1 MAKFGRR
8 GSKAIPLWV
17 RFVDVA
23 ILSAAG
29 YIELTLAQFNNWML
43 FGVAVL
49 IEAAALYL
57 WFWLRRRFAR
67 NPYFYS
73 HHFEF
78 TNDGVRIVNK
88 NGDFIFIPRDLAL
101 SEACYEYDEGSGF
114 VTIVIRHD
122 GEAYTFRIHR
132 QHFDRVREVLSR
144 AWGRDLRTCS

>member
-17 RFVDVA
+17 RLVDIA

-43 FGVAVL
+43 FGVVVL
-49 IEAAALYL
+49 IEAATLYL
-57 WFWLRRRFAR
+57 WFWLRRRFTR

-88 NGDFIFIPRDLAL
+88 NGGLHF
-101 SEACYEYDEGSGF
+101 
-114 VTIVIRHD
+114 
-122 GEAYTFRIHR
+122 YTQVFG
-132 QHFDRVREVLSR
+132 VE
-144 AWGRDLRTCS
+144 

>member
-1 MAKFGRR
+1 MARFSRR

-23 ILSAAG
+23 ILSVAG

-49 IEAAALYL
+49 IEAVVLYL
-57 WFWLRRRFAR
+57 WFWLRRRFVG

-88 NGDFIFIPRDLAL
+88 NGGLHF
-101 SEACYEYDEGSGF
+101 YTQGF
-114 VTIVIRHD
+114 GV
-122 GEAYTFRIHR
+122 E
-132 QHFDRVREVLSR
+132 
-144 AWGRDLRTCS
+144 

>member
-132 QHFDRVREVLSR
+132 QHFDRVREMLSR
-144 AWGRDLRTCS
+144 AWGGDLRTCS

>member
-57 WFWLRRRFAR
+57 WFWLRRRFTR

-88 NGDFIFIPRDLAL
+88 NGDSIFIPRDLAL
-101 SEACYEYDEGSGF
+101 SEMRVMSTMRVQDSSQLLLGMMAKPTPSGYTGSTSIGLGRCYLGLGEG
-114 VTIVIRHD
+114 I
-122 GEAYTFRIHR
+122 
-132 QHFDRVREVLSR
+132 
-144 AWGRDLRTCS
+144 